1 MTAKMQ
7 RMVFYSWQSDR
18 PNGTNRRF
26 IMEALERA
34 TKAIQSD
41 ATLGVEPVVDRD
53 TAGVP
58 GSPEIAATILEK
70 ITRAA
75 VFVPD
80 VSLVTS
86 GEHLRQSPNPNVL
99 VELGFAIAQ
108 LGWDRIVMVMNT
120 EFGEPPSLP
129 FDLRGRRI
137 VAYRYSGTAGQGR
150 ADERKLLENRLT
162 VAIAEILRQKEP
174 IGDSA
179 DQTSRVS
186 LTQWAKR
193 FQTDRLDQLSAGH
206 GPTPMASNKLVCVH
220 LVPFGAINDTV
231 TIEVGSLDPE
241 RTFLAPIGST
251 GFNTRFN
258 SDGLFRDAPG
268 RDGNAN
274 GFLQLFRNGVI
285 ESVDSTMMIGRGRKD
300 GLPSIKFVKDLV
312 KFVAGARDIFRE
324 LDVQPPV
331 LVLVS
336 FVGIRGAPLLVSADD
351 LGGSAYYAC
360 QFDKD
365 PLLLPEVYLADL
377 NADVQPALRVALD
390 ALWQAAGQQR
400 CSFYGTDGTWINQ

>member
-1 MTAKMQ
+1 
-7 RMVFYSWQSDR
+7 
-18 PNGTNRRF
+18 
-26 IMEALERA
+26 MEALERA

-53 TAGVP
+53 TAGVA
-58 GSPEIAATILEK
+58 GSPEIATTILQK

-86 GEHLRQSPNPNVL
+86 DEHLRQSPNPNVL
-99 VELGFAIAQ
+99 VELGFAISQ

-120 EFGEPPSLP
+120 EFGEPQSLP
-129 FDLRGRRI
+129 FDLRGRPI
-137 VAYRYSGTAGQGR
+137 VTYRYSGTSGQGK
-150 ADERKLLENRLT
+150 ADERKLLEKTLT
-162 VAIAEILRQKEP
+162 VAIGEILRQKEP
-174 IGDSA
+174 LRGSA

-186 LTQWAKR
+186 LTQWAKS
-193 FQTDRLDQLSAGH
+193 FQAQRLDWLSAGR

-220 LVPFGAINDTV
+220 IVPYGAITNTATV
-231 TIEVGSLDPE
+231 DVGDLDPQ

-258 SDGLFRDAPG
+258 SDGLLREATG
-268 RDGNAN
+268 SDGNSN
-274 GFLQLFRNGVI
+274 GFLQLFRDGVI
-285 ESVDSTMMIGRGRKD
+285 ESVDSTMMIGRGRED
-300 GLPSIKFVKDLV
+300 GLPSIRFVKDLV
-312 KFVAGARDIFRE
+312 TFVARARDIFRE

-336 FVGIRGAPLLVSADD
+336 FVGIRGAPLLVSAED
-351 LGGSAYYAC
+351 LGGSGYYPYK
-360 QFDKD
+360 FDKD
-365 PLLLPEVYLADL
+365 PLLLPEVRLVDL
-377 NADVQPALRVALD
+377 NADVRPALRVALD

-400 CSFYGTDGTWINQ
+400 CSFYGTDGTCLINETGRRSLL